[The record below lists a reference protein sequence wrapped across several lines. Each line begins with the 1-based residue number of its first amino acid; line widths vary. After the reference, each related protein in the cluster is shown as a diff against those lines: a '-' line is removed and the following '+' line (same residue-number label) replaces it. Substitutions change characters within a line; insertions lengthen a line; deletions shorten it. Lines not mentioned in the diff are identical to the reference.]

1 MFYRVNL
8 LDSLKVVSGTNS
20 HPNRLPTF
28 TPLILVMMGVGLGL
42 EVLVQVPPVFL
53 FAPALFALCVLLP
66 RSLWI
71 SWLGFVLLLNR
82 DIPTQ
87 YSIAL
92 GIVGLL
98 GVWLRS
104 YLLKQEW
111 HRASQDLLASLIR
124 DKTAV
129 TPEQAIQCA
138 LTTLKELTGATG
150 AIALRQLDEVTAEA
164 LVSLPEKILPDRLTT
179 PTLFTEAI
187 EQDHCLYYPDYAL
200 APQASATLLAQGVKS
215 IAVLPLQQLENVQ
228 GAILLLWHQRVNLSR
243 SVQHFL
249 ESLRGGLSN
258 LLRFQDLTLRFD
270 KLQARFEAMLETIP
284 QGIVFVDES
293 GEQGWINQ
301 TAASYLK
308 LMHGAVEPTEIARAM
323 IGLRLSADNQ
333 TEITAQAAELFSQ
346 PDAEIRDWHWFFSQ
360 PASIVLSLSSTP
372 TQVRDVPGRLW
383 VLDNITERQQAEL
396 AMQTARELAESA
408 TRAKSEFLA
417 NMSHEIRTPLNGI
430 LGYAQILEKDR
441 SLNDRQK
448 KGLVIIRQCGEHLLT
463 LINDLLDL
471 SKIEAQKMELEP
483 KVFHFPAFLE
493 AIVDICRVR
502 AEQKKILLTYQTLSP
517 LPEFIFAD
525 EKRLRQV
532 LLNILGNAVKFTEV
546 GGVIFKV
553 GLIES
558 SQLRFEVQDT
568 GVGIAPEQLEVIF
581 SPFQQVGEFE
591 RKTEG
596 TGLGLSISRQLVQL
610 MGSEVQVNSTL
621 GKGSTFWFDLVLSE
635 VEERSLDHDRHP
647 FNQRNVIGY
656 GGKPRSVL
664 VVDDQWANRSILVH
678 LLEPLGFNVIE
689 AENGREGLDKAHQ
702 FKPDAILL
710 DLVMPVMD
718 GFEAARQIRQSPDL
732 RDTIIIATSASV
744 FGYNQQASHASG
756 CNGFV
761 SKPIREAELLA
772 QLQTHLNLEWRYE
785 AETESSLE
793 IPIYENTPKTL
804 VAPTQDELN
813 KLLNLARMGDL
824 KAILE
829 QAFILEQKNSEW
841 IPFALQLRH
850 LAQGFKERQILE
862 LIKQHQRDRYGI

>member
-1 MFYRVNL
+1 MQASPIFL
-8 LDSLKVVSGTNS
+8 SA
-20 HPNRLPTF
+20 
-28 TPLILVMMGVGLGL
+28 
-42 EVLVQVPPVFL
+42 PV
-53 FAPALFALCVLLP
+53 LFALCVLLP
-66 RSLWI
+66 RSQWFC
-71 SWLGFVLLLNR
+71 WLGFVFLFNR
-82 DIPTQ
+82 EVPIQ
-87 YSIAL
+87 QAIAL

-98 GVWLRS
+98 GVGVRS
-104 YLLKQEW
+104 YLLQQEW
-111 HRASQDLLASLIR
+111 QQAAQAMLGSLIR
-124 DKTAV
+124 DETAM

-138 LTTLKELTGATG
+138 LTTLKAFTGATG

-164 LVSLPEKILPDRLTT
+164 LVALPEKILPDRLTT

-187 EQDHCLYYPDYAL
+187 AENQCLYYPDYA
-200 APQASATLLAQGVKS
+200 ASSQASATLLAQGVQS
-215 IAVLPLQQLENVQ
+215 IAVVPLQQLENVQ
-228 GAILLLWHQRVNLSR
+228 GAIVLLWHQRVNPSR
-243 SVQHFL
+243 PLRQFL

-284 QGIVFVDES
+284 QGIVFMDES

-308 LMHGAVEPTEIARAM
+308 LMHGAVEPSDIAQAM

-333 TEITAQAAELFSQ
+333 AEITAQSAKLFTQ
-346 PDAEIRDWHWFFSQ
+346 PDAEIRDWQWFFSQ
-360 PASIVLSLSSTP
+360 PEPIVLSLSSTP

-383 VLDNITERQQAEL
+383 VLDNITERKQAEL
-396 AMQTARELAESA
+396 AMQTAREMAESA

-441 SLNDRQK
+441 SLSDFQK

-471 SKIEAQKMELEP
+471 AKIEAQKMELEP
-483 KVFHFPAFLE
+483 KAFHFPAFLE
-493 AIVDICRVR
+493 AIADICQVR
-502 AEQKKILLTYQTLSP
+502 AEQKKITLTYQTLSP
-517 LPEFIFAD
+517 LPELVFAD

-532 LLNILGNAVKFTEV
+532 LLNILGNAVKFTET
-546 GGVIFKV
+546 GGVIFRV
-553 GLIES
+553 GLIEEES
-558 SQLRFEVQDT
+558 KLRFEVQDT
-568 GVGIAPEQLEVIF
+568 GVGIALEQLEAIF

-596 TGLGLSISRQLVQL
+596 TGLGLSISRQLVQM

-621 GKGSTFWFDLVLSE
+621 GKGSTFWFDLALPDAES
-635 VEERSLDHDRHP
+635 RSLDTDRMIFHQG
-647 FNQRNVIGY
+647 NIIGY
-656 GGKPRSVL
+656 TGKSQSVL

-689 AENGREGLDKAHQ
+689 AENGQEGLDKAYQ

-718 GFEAARQIRQSPDL
+718 GFEATRQIRQSPDL
-732 RDTIIIATSASV
+732 HDTIVIATSASV

-761 SKPIREAELLA
+761 SKPIREAELLE

-785 AETESSLE
+785 AEPESSRESDLS
-793 IPIYENTPKTL
+793 ENTPKTL
-804 VAPTQDELN
+804 IAPPPDELN
-813 KLLNLARMGDL
+813 TLLNLARMGDL
-824 KAILE
+824 QGILE
-829 QAFILEQKNSEW
+829 QATNLEQQNPEW
-841 IPFALQLRH
+841 VPFALQLRH

-862 LIKQHQRDRYGI
+862 LIKRHLRDSYGV